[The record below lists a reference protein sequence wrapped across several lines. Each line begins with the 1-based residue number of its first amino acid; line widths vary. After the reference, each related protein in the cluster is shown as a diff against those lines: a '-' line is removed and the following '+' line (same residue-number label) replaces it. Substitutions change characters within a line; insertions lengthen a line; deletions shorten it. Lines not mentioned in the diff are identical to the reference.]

1 MTTAIG
7 IDLGT
12 TYSCVGIYQNGRVEI
27 IANDQGN
34 RTTPSYVAFTDT
46 ERLIGDA
53 AKNQISVNP
62 TNTVYD
68 AKRLIGRNFNERIV
82 QEDMKLL
89 SYKVVESKNKLAIS
103 VLFKGVEKLYC
114 PEEISSMILTKMKE
128 VAESYVG
135 CKIENAVIT
144 VPAYFN
150 DAQRSATKDAGRIAG
165 LNVLRIINEPTAAAI
180 AYGFGTSNSSNGG
193 NGADDEKNIL
203 ICDIGGGTTDFT
215 VLVLS
220 EGIYEVKA
228 TSGDNHLGGED
239 FDNRLVLHLV
249 EEIKRKYKKDISD
262 NQRAMR
268 RLKTSCER
276 AKRTL
281 SSALQASIEIDSL
294 FDGIDFT
301 YNITRARFEELCNDL
316 FRKPITCIE
325 QVLLDAKFSKR
336 DIHEV
341 VLVGG
346 STRIPKIQSLIS
358 ELFGG
363 KELNK
368 NINPDE
374 AIAYGAAVQAFIL
387 AGGKDSKTDNMV
399 VLDVCPLT
407 IGVETGGTMMTPLIP
422 RNTTIPTKKSQTFT
436 TNRDNQPTV
445 TIRVFQGERPLTK
458 DCMLLGTFDLNDL
471 PAMPRGV
478 PQIEITFDIDSNGL
492 VNVTACEKSSG
503 KSNKITIANDKN
515 GLTKDDIERMI
526 NDAAKHKEEDD
537 KTKAVYEARNN
548 LEQMLLSI
556 KNNPQTSEIAN
567 DGLQWLASNSNATL
581 EEYNCKKQE
590 IENLISKFNNGHG
603 HENNDGNHETRSGPR
618 VDEVD

>member
-34 RTTPSYVAFTDT
+34 RTTPSYVAFTDS

-53 AKNQISVNP
+53 AKNQISANP

-68 AKRLIGRNFNERIV
+68 AKRLIGRNFNDRIV

-89 SYKVVESKNKLAIS
+89 SYKVVELKNKLAIS
-103 VLFKGVEKLYC
+103 VMSKGIEKLYC

-135 CKIENAVIT
+135 SKIENAVIT

-180 AYGFGTSNSSNGG
+180 AYGFGTSG
-193 NGADDEKNIL
+193 NANDDEKNIL

-249 EEIKRKYKKDISD
+249 DEIKRKYKKDITD

-301 YNITRARFEELCNDL
+301 YNVTRARFEELCNDL

-374 AIAYGAAVQAFIL
+374 AIAYGASVQAFIL

-458 DCMLLGTFDLNDL
+458 DCMMLGTFDLNDL
-471 PAMPRGV
+471 PAMPRGM

-515 GLTKDDIERMI
+515 GLSKDDIERMI
-526 NDAAKHKEEDD
+526 NDAAKHKDEDD
-537 KTKAVYEARNN
+537 KTKALYEARNN
-548 LEQMLLSI
+548 LEQLLLSI

-567 DGLQWLASNSNATL
+567 DGLQWLASNNNATL
-581 EEYNCKKQE
+581 EEYNSKKQE
-590 IENLISKFNNGHG
+590 IEMLISKFSNG
-603 HENNDGNHETRSGPR
+603 HENGTNETRSGPR

>member
-34 RTTPSYVAFTDT
+34 RTTPSYVAFTDS

-53 AKNQISVNP
+53 AKNQISANP

-68 AKRLIGRNFNERIV
+68 AKRLIGRNFNDRIV

-89 SYKVVESKNKLAIS
+89 SYKVVELKNKLAIS
-103 VLFKGVEKLYC
+103 VMSKGIEKLYC

-135 CKIENAVIT
+135 SKIENAVIT

-180 AYGFGTSNSSNGG
+180 AYGFGTSG
-193 NGADDEKNIL
+193 NANDDEKNIL

-249 EEIKRKYKKDISD
+249 DEIKRKYKKDITD

-301 YNITRARFEELCNDL
+301 YNVTRARFEELCNDL

-358 ELFGG
+358 ELSGG

-374 AIAYGAAVQAFIL
+374 AIAYGASVQAFIL

-458 DCMLLGTFDLNDL
+458 DCMMLGTFDLNDL
-471 PAMPRGV
+471 PAMPRGM

-515 GLTKDDIERMI
+515 GLSKDDIERMI
-526 NDAAKHKEEDD
+526 NDAAKHKDEDD
-537 KTKAVYEARNN
+537 KTKALYEARNN
-548 LEQMLLSI
+548 LEQLLLSI

-567 DGLQWLASNSNATL
+567 DGLQWLASNNNATL
-581 EEYNCKKQE
+581 EEYNSKKQE
-590 IENLISKFNNGHG
+590 IEMLISKFSNG
-603 HENNDGNHETRSGPR
+603 HENGTNETRSGPR